1 MARATIDELLADAR
15 HGLTRLDPTATR
27 DAMRCGAALIDI
39 RDDTQLAQDGVIA
52 GALVIPRN
60 VLEWRLDPTSRHRH
74 PHAPNLDDQVIL
86 MCNEG
91 YQSSLAAAT
100 LQQLGFTH
108 AADLDGGFQ
117 AWRAAGLPVQQFA
130 APEKITT
137 VAATT
142 QPSGAPQLLGR
153 SGAP

>member
-1 MARATIDELLADAR
+1 MARATIDELHAGAR

-27 DAMRCGAALIDI
+27 DAMGCGAALIDI
-39 RDDTQLAQDGVIA
+39 RDDSQLAQDGVIP

-60 VLEWRLDPTSRHRH
+60 VLEWRLDPSSRHRH
-74 PHAPNLDDQVIL
+74 PRAPNLNDQVIL

-108 AADLDGGFQ
+108 ATDLDGGFQ
-117 AWRAAGLPVQQFA
+117 AWRAAGFPVQQFV

-142 QPSGAPQLLGR
+142 QPSGAPQFLGR
-153 SGAP
+153 GGAP